1 MCVELNHVRELR
13 SKLRVVVSQPAG
25 IESVDVDVVGV
36 VAEALLG
43 VALPGVVTAAEAEEA
58 ETEELTV
65 PGLVELA
72 AVVVVVAAVA
82 TVVARLATD
91 QGTAVVP
98 GCCSGGSGWSGWGEP
113 GCEGEEEELR
123 TLNYRLR
130 VGFREGVSRSG
141 IGNS

>member
-1 MCVELNHVRELR
+1 M
-13 SKLRVVVSQPAG
+13 VSQPAG
-25 IESVDVDVVGV
+25 IETVDVDVVGV

-82 TVVARLATD
+82 TVVARLAAD
-91 QGTAVVP
+91 QGTAVVVRRVRL
-98 GCCSGGSGWSGWGEP
+98 GRARLRGRGGGAAHFELQTSGWLP
-113 GCEGEEEELR
+113 AR
-123 TLNYRLR
+123 TVS
-130 VGFREGVSRSG
+130 VGNQKFLKSE
-141 IGNS
+141 